1 MLIAPWFLVMT
12 MLVGGG
18 AQSGTPVSPPVLR
31 PALFEGNVSFA
42 PEGQGSS
49 SSGGTHPHVLGFGG
63 MLGAGPLGTGFGL
76 RYWFVDNVGLD
87 MRFLLSRAE
96 LTIGT
101 GGGASFEA
109 APSVI
114 VMLAKPDPSKG
125 VDIRPYIGGGVNYTR
140 AGTNAV
146 ITRSPV
152 SGSGLQVFGGVE
164 VTIREAGALAIGG
177 EVLYNKRSQPLVAAG
192 VRSGL
197 TGVVSFLFYVR

>member
-12 MLVGGG
+12 MLVGGA
-18 AQSGTPVSPPVLR
+18 AQSGIAASPPVLR
-31 PALFEGNVSFA
+31 SAFLAREVSFA

-49 SSGGTHPHVLGFGG
+49 SSSGTHPHVLGFGG

-76 RYWFVDNVGLD
+76 RYWFVENVGLD

-114 VMLAKPDPSKG
+114 VMMTKPDPSRG
-125 VDIRPYIGGGVNYTR
+125 VDIRPYIGGGANYTR

-152 SGSGLQVFGGVE
+152 SGSGVQVFGGVE

-177 EVLYNKRSQPLVAAG
+177 EVLYNKRSQPLVTAG

-197 TGVVSFLFYVR
+197 TGLVAFLFYVK